1 MRNLSFHDIT
11 SNVIQLSVS
20 FMPAADDSIVFSN
33 ETYLARGEN
42 GSFAH
47 IPALLT
53 NVNNEGSLFIEPY
66 SSSFPIGTTEEEAS
80 DGLACPTGKFT
91 FDIER

>member
-1 MRNLSFHDIT
+1 MRNVSFHDIT

-20 FMPAADDSIVFSN
+20 FMPAADGSIVFSN

-66 SSSFPIGTTEEEAS
+66 SSPSPTGTTEEEAS
-80 DGLACPTGKFT
+80 DGLACPTGKSAL
-91 FDIER
+91 DIGR